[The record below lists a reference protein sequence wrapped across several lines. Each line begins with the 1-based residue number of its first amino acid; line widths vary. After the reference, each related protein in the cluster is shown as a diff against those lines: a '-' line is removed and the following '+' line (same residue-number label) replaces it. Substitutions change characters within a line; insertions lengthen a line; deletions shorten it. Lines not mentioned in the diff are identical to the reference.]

1 MNGVKN
7 FSKKSEMNLLFAQSL
22 EFQTLYSQAIDSFHT
37 SKYFLLPKQW
47 LDGYKEAYNY
57 NLVKPKSDK
66 YTDYNSFKSDLLKN
80 KTLIHHKILAILKIT
95 IFI

>member
-22 EFQTLYSQAIDSFHT
+22 EFQTLYSQPIDSFHT
-37 SKYFLLPKQW
+37 YKYYLLPKQW
-47 LDGYKEAYNY
+47 LDEYKETYNY
-57 NLVKPKSDK
+57 NVVKLKSDK

-80 KTLIHHKILAILKIT
+80 KTLIHHKILAIIKIK
-95 IFI
+95 IFL